1 MEKLTEINHIY
12 DSGGMEMVKVQ
23 VWEVYVMVHVEE
35 RVT

>member
-23 VWEVYVMVHVEE
+23 VWEVCMQGM
-35 RVT
+35 